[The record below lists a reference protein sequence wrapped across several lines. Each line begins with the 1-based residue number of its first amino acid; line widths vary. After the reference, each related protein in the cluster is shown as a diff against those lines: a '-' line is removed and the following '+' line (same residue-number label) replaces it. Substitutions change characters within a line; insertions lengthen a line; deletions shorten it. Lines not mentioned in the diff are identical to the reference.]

1 MPIELKISRQKPL
14 LTKSWSPCI
23 SASTRISSM
32 ICTERLK
39 NSRFDSVKIEVLRTD
54 KILKT
59 KINCQELRADT
70 VRIQYQTMESAL
82 TVGELMKKRIS
93 RASKSKFSRTS
104 MKEFNSEEP

>member
-23 SASTRISSM
+23 SVSTRISSM
-32 ICTERLK
+32 IFTERLK
-39 NSRFDSVKIEVLRTD
+39 NSRFDSVKIEVLRTE

-59 KINCQELRADT
+59 RTSYQELRVDT
-70 VRIQYQTMESAL
+70 VRIRYQTMASVHI
-82 TVGELMKKRIS
+82 VGESMKKRIS

-104 MKEFNSEEP
+104 MKEFSSEEP